1 MLKRAICFCL
11 VNMDALGVAAA
22 PEGMHRAPVTPVMG
36 LDAGDVYADDPV
48 MSFLEAVPWDGVSL
62 CFS

>member
-11 VNMDALGVAAA
+11 VNMAA
-22 PEGMHRAPVTPVMG
+22 EGLLRAPVTPVMG
-36 LDAGDVYADDPV
+36 ADDVYADDPV
-48 MSFLEAVPWDGVSL
+48 MRFLEAVPWDGVSL

>member
-1 MLKRAICFCL
+1 MA
-11 VNMDALGVAAA
+11 VLGGAAV
-22 PEGMHRAPVTPVMG
+22 PDGLHRAPMTPVMG
-36 LDAGDVYADDPV
+36 FDADDVYADDPV

>member
-1 MLKRAICFCL
+1 MLKRAICSCL
-11 VNMDALGVAAA
+11 VNMAVLGGAAV
-22 PEGMHRAPVTPVMG
+22 PDGLHRAPVTPVMG
-36 LDAGDVYADDPV
+36 LDADDVYADDPV

>member
-11 VNMDALGVAAA
+11 MNMAA
-22 PEGMHRAPVTPVMG
+22 EGLLRAPVTPVMG

-48 MSFLEAVPWDGVSL
+48 MSFLEAVPWDGVSQ

>member
-1 MLKRAICFCL
+1 MLKRAFCFCL
-11 VNMDALGVAAA
+11 VNMAALGVAAA
-22 PEGMHRAPVTPVMG
+22 PEGLQRAPVTPVMG
-36 LDAGDVYADDPV
+36 LGADDVYADDPV